1 MGAADSYFERHAFFG
16 REAAGDLDAQIR
28 KRGEEVLVVAAHRVT
43 PLMMFAPR
51 FIVVPCTAAKGG
63 HDPGQVVRV
72 LSTDVF
78 LHEGYLGAD
87 AVTEKWGHDNV
98 RCSEIAGSYG

>member
-78 LHEGYLGAD
+78 LQRDTWARMRSLRSGVMITSGA
-87 AVTEKWGHDNV
+87 AK
-98 RCSEIAGSYG
+98 SQAP